1 MNFNFKKR
9 AKLVSILIAIAGIS
23 AIIRLF
29 YLQIISHKQIKNIGE
44 KEFKRTITEINP
56 RGRIY
61 DSSGELLADSIMAWD
76 LAVMKKELGNP
87 NDLCSFIS
95 KLMLKDKNTCLK
107 KISSAKNYV
116 KIKKYIEMDKY
127 KAISDFAAKNK
138 IKGLIFEPH
147 QKRIFPQETALEIIG
162 IARED
167 RGLTGIELLYDNEL
181 KASISKKEVIKD
193 RIGQT
198 VFTGKEIET
207 KKPADIY
214 LTIDSKI
221 QFFTEEILKKYTKDS
236 GAKMGVAIVQE
247 VKSGKIAAL
256 ASWPTNRVNI
266 VPFELVYEPG
276 STFKTITLSVALEEK
291 VSNEKEVF
299 YCEKGA
305 WKFNSKVTLR
315 DHKPEG
321 NLNLREAFE
330 KSSNIAFAKLGL
342 RIGIEKMYL
351 YIKSFGFGAIC
362 GLGFNGESPG
372 ILKDIKKY
380 RDIDLA
386 VNSFGHSIAV
396 TPIQLINAYTAIA
409 NNGILLK
416 PYVVERIKGEKE
428 EKVFSKE
435 EIRKVISE
443 ETAKKVINFLQG
455 VVDNGTGINA
465 FITGYSVAGKTGTAN
480 KLDPKTGKYM
490 EKKNMVSFCG
500 FFPASDPM
508 YTILVIMDNPQK
520 FHYGGEI
527 AAPAFREI
535 AKNIINLKN
544 IKPDRDFDY
553 KEAVKTSYSKNI
565 SD

>member
-9 AKLVSILIAIAGIS
+9 AKLVSILISVAGVSVIF
-23 AIIRLF
+23 RLF

-44 KEFKRTITEINP
+44 KEFKRTITQINP
-56 RGRIY
+56 RGKIY
-61 DSSGELLADSIMAWD
+61 DSSGELLADSIVAWD
-76 LAVMKKELGNP
+76 LAVMKKELENP
-87 NDLCSFIS
+87 HTLCSFLS
-95 KLMLKDKNTCLK
+95 KSIGKDSKTCLK

-116 KIKKYIEMDKY
+116 KLEKSIEIDKY
-127 KAISDFAAKNK
+127 KEISDFATENK

-147 QKRIFPQETALEIIG
+147 QKRTFPQETALEVIG

-167 RGLTGIELLYDNEL
+167 IGLTGIELAYDNQL
-181 KASISKKEVIKD
+181 KASIIKKEVIKD
-193 RIGQT
+193 RKGQT

-207 KKPADIY
+207 KKPSDIY

-221 QFFTEEILKKYTKDS
+221 QFFTEEILKRYTKDS
-236 GAKMGVAIVQE
+236 GAQMGIAIVQE
-247 VKSGKIAAL
+247 VKTGKIAAL
-256 ASWPTNRVNI
+256 ASWPANNINI

-276 STFKTITLSVALEEK
+276 STFKAITLSAAIEEK

-299 YCEKGA
+299 YCENGA
-305 WKFNSKVTLR
+305 WKYNSKVTIR
-315 DHKPEG
+315 DHEPEK
-321 NLNLREAFE
+321 NLTLREAFE

-342 RIGIEKMYL
+342 KIGIEKMYL
-351 YIKSFGFGAIC
+351 YIKSFGFGSSY
-362 GLGFNGESPG
+362 GLGFSGESAG

-380 RDIDLA
+380 KEIDLA
-386 VNSFGHSIAV
+386 VTSFGHSIAV
-396 TPIQLINAYTAIA
+396 TPLQLINAYTAIA
-409 NNGILLK
+409 NDGVLLK
-416 PYVVERIKGEKE
+416 PYIVEKIKDDKE
-428 EKVFSKE
+428 EKIFSRE
-435 EIRKVISE
+435 EIRRVISQQ
-443 ETAKKVINFLQG
+443 TAKTVTDFLQG
-455 VVDNGTGINA
+455 VVDNGTGRNA

-490 EKKNMVSFCG
+490 EKKNVVSFCG

-544 IKPDRDFDY
+544 IKPDRNFDY
-553 KEAVKTSYSKNI
+553 KEAIKTSYSKNI